1 MRTAMV
7 LRIIVNI
14 LSGDVFLGIPLNI
27 ASYSLLTHIVA
38 RECGLE
44 VGEFVHTIGD
54 AHIYENH
61 MDAVMT
67 QLTRS
72 SFEPPT
78 INIKSDKSMFDLEYE
93 DFEIVNYTSHAFIP
107 APIAV

>member
-14 LSGDVFLGIPLNI
+14 MSGDVFLGIPLNI
-27 ASYSLLTHIVA
+27 ASYSLLTYIVA

-54 AHIYENH
+54 AHIYDNH
-61 MDAVMT
+61 TDAVMT
-67 QLTRS
+67 QLSRN
-72 SFEPPT
+72 SFDPPT
-78 INIKSDKSMFDLEYE
+78 IKINSDKSMFDLEYE
-93 DFEIVNYTSHAFIP
+93 DFEVVDYESHGYIS